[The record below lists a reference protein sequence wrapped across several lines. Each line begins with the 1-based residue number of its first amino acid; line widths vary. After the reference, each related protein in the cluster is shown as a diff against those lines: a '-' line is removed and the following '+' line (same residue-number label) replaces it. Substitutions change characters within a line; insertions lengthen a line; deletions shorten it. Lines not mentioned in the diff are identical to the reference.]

1 MNRFLHTAYFTSYT
15 YLVLVLFAVILTGVD
30 MPLLPYLCL
39 LSGVLLIRLPVAFDR
54 FAGKPAAFA
63 AFGVLAVLLGVL
75 PLFLYACPTVHFI
88 AYGLS
93 AAAGVLLCA
102 VLQKKTNYTNFLSV
116 LRISLSVLGSVIVLA
131 FLVVIPLLHDERVLP
146 FGWDRILIAVNSAVP
161 VAITLLL
168 IGILLLR
175 QLRSEQG
182 GMDAKTVNRRQM
194 RDLSVFGTVVG
205 AVFVIHMFVHLRSV
219 FDLLYDKVILPLLKW
234 IARLFAETI
243 GRIELPELATPAPE
257 YAQDG
262 ALPTMD
268 PGLLVEEGGIENG
281 DPALVLTDS
290 STMYKIVLGI
300 FITVAVVVLIIL
312 IISGIRKYLERYRGR
327 KIVRGYPNETVEQIT
342 EEEPAQQKEEPPKKH
357 SEDPRMRMRYQYGE
371 FLRYLRKKS
380 VAVKRTDTCG
390 AIKEQADAG
399 LCAASKDLDGFTQLY
414 EKARYQQSAAVTD
427 ADASQMKS
435 LFDRIKQ

>member
-54 FAGKPAAFA
+54 FAGKQAAFA
-63 AFGVLAVLLGVL
+63 AFGVLAVLLGML

-194 RDLSVFGTVVG
+194 RDLSVFGAVVG
-205 AVFVIHMFVHLRSV
+205 AVFVIHMFVHLRSA
-219 FDLLYDKVILPLLKW
+219 FDVLYNKVILPLLKW
-234 IARLFAETI
+234 IVWLFAETI
-243 GRIELPELATPAPE
+243 GRIKRPEKLTPPPE
-257 YAQDG
+257 NVQYG
-262 ALPTMD
+262 EPTMD
-268 PGLLVEEGGIENG
+268 PDLLMPEETNETAN
-281 DPALVLTDS
+281 PALQLNDIS
-290 STMYKIVLGI
+290 AIYKIVLGI